1 MLRLMRVRATGA
13 AVLCLAICLAATS
26 CGRGRDAERVQPRGG
41 TRDEAVP
48 EHVRPDSVTAYVG
61 LVEMGYAALE
71 PVPMK
76 LIVKNETDRTLRLVF
91 PTAQRFDFIIMK
103 DRVPVWSWSEGRMF
117 AQALGRLALA
127 AGDSVIY
134 EYTWDGRM
142 PGGGL
147 PALGRYTV
155 KGVLMTA
162 PPVESGAREFGIVD

>member
-1 MLRLMRVRATGA
+1 
-13 AVLCLAICLAATS
+13 
-26 CGRGRDAERVQPRGG
+26 
-41 TRDEAVP
+41 
-48 EHVRPDSVTAYVG
+48 
-61 LVEMGYAALE
+61 MGYAALE

-127 AGDSVIY
+127 AGDSLVY
-134 EYTWDGRM
+134 EYTWDGRL
-142 PGGGL
+142 PSGGL

-162 PPVESGAREFGIVD
+162 PPVETGAREFGIVD